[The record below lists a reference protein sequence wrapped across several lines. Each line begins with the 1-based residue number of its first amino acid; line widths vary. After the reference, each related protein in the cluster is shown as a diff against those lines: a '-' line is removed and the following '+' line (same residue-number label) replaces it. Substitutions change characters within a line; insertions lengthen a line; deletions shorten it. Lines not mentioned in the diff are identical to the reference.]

1 MEKLLKLL
9 SKKERL
15 VIGLMSGTSV
25 DGIDAALVRISGSGT
40 DSKAELMNF
49 KNFPFDEDVRARIFK
64 LFNINECRVDHLCHM
79 NFLLGE
85 LFADAA
91 MKLVKDSGLKMGDID
106 LIGSHGQTIYHI
118 PDPVIDNGFEVRST
132 LQIGEPSVIAE
143 RTGVVTVA
151 DFRMRD
157 MAAGG
162 QGAPLVPYTEYILY
176 RDEGKCIGL
185 QNIGGIGNITVL
197 PAGCGID
204 DVYAFDTGPGNMVI
218 DETVNRV
225 TNGRSS
231 FDRGGGMASR
241 GQVSQE
247 LLNKLMEDS
256 YFERKPPKT
265 TGREYF
271 GRQYTDR
278 LFEIAGKMGIGNLDI
293 IATATALTAASIALS
308 IKKFVIPMSGLDR
321 LIIGG
326 GGSYNTTLINMIKA
340 SLPGVLVLTQEDIGL
355 NSDAKEAA
363 AFALLANET
372 INGNCNNA
380 PGATGAKRKVILG
393 KIII

>member
-1 MEKLLKLL
+1 MEKLLKILN
-9 SKKERL
+9 KNERL

-25 DGIDAALVRISGSGT
+25 DGIDAALVKIKGNGIN
-40 DSKAELMNF
+40 SKVELLNF
-49 KNFPFDEDVRARIFK
+49 EKFPFAGDVRTRIFE
-64 LFNINECRVDHLCHM
+64 LFSIKDCKVDDLCHM

-91 MKLVKDSGLKMGDID
+91 IKLVKDSGLNMEDID
-106 LIGSHGQTIYHI
+106 LIGSHGQTVYHM
-118 PDPVIDNGFEVRST
+118 PDPVIDDGFEIRST

-143 RTGVVTVA
+143 RTGIVTVA
-151 DFRMRD
+151 DFRVRD

-176 RDEGKCIGL
+176 RDEFKSIGL

-197 PAGCGID
+197 PKGCSID
-204 DVYAFDTGPGNMVI
+204 DVTAFDTGPGNMVI
-218 DETVNRV
+218 DEIVKRV
-225 TNGRSS
+225 TNGRSI
-231 FDRGGGMASR
+231 FDKNGEMASK
-241 GQVSQE
+241 GKVNPK
-247 LLNKLMEDS
+247 LLERLMQDN

-271 GRQYTDR
+271 GKQYSDK
-278 LFEIAGKMGIGNLDI
+278 LYEYAMGKGIGSLDL
-293 IATATALTAASIALS
+293 IATVTAFTAASIAYGLRR
-308 IKKFVIPMSGLDR
+308 FVIPEYGLDK

-326 GGSYNTTLINMIKA
+326 GGSFNTTLLNMIKKN
-340 SLPGVLVLTQEDIGL
+340 LPEVLVLTQEDIGL

-363 AFALLANET
+363 AFAVLANET
-372 INGNCNNA
+372 INGNCNNV
-380 PGATGAKRKVILG
+380 PKATGAKKKVILG